1 MKNKKAV
8 LCVLVLLFI
17 AIASCSAL
25 FFKSSGC
32 GASSTFTTGEHKII
46 SHGIE
51 RIFYLKLPENYDPNT
66 SYPLIFGFHGF
77 TSDYTVF
84 TEGEIDLQKVVDD
97 EAILV
102 YPNALDI
109 NGEPQWDY
117 ESDLLFFD
125 DLYAELEANLCFD
138 KSKVF
143 AVGHSNGAGFT
154 HTLGCKRGDILRA
167 IGPVSGLFLDH
178 DACTGQ
184 VAVIMIHGNSDTTIS
199 LTGIKPTR
207 DYWIAINSCIKGE
220 TPADVDPACVAY
232 ADCDPQFP
240 VKFCEHNGGHA
251 WPDFASTAIWEFF
264 KSLPLA
270 APSAKTGHGDV
281 RNLGKGSISFK
292 VHYPSDFVGTPEK
305 LALSLYPPGST
316 LPLSGSPDYILN
328 MDVPLGNYTFG
339 EVTEYRN
346 ADINLLGVDYG
357 DYAMAVN
364 IYVAGGNYP
373 IPTSGKD
380 YMGLQNITINSNTI
394 AVETPFEL
402 EILVY

>member
-8 LCVLVLLFI
+8 LCALALFFV

-32 GASSTFTTGEHKII
+32 GAGSTFSTGEHKII
-46 SHGIE
+46 SNGIE
-51 RIFYLKLPENYDPNT
+51 RVFYVKLPENYNPNT

-84 TEGEIDLQKVVDD
+84 TEGDIDLQEVVGD

-102 YPNALDI
+102 YPNALGI
-109 NGEPQWDY
+109 HGEPQWDY
-117 ESDLLFFD
+117 ESDLIFFD

-138 KSKVF
+138 RSKVF

-154 HTLGCKRGDILRA
+154 HTLGCKRGNVLRA
-167 IGPVSGLFLDH
+167 IGPVSGFFSDY

-184 VAVIMIHGNSDTTIS
+184 VAVIMIHGNSDTTIP

-207 DYWIAINSCIKGE
+207 DYWIAINSCKKGG
-220 TPADVDPACVAY
+220 TPGGVDPACVAY

-240 VKFCEHNGGHA
+240 VTFCEHNGGHA
-251 WPDFASTAIWEFF
+251 WPDFASTAIWGFF
-264 KSLPLA
+264 KSLLPA
-270 APSAKTGHGDV
+270 APSDKTGHGDV
-281 RNLGKGSISFK
+281 GNLGKGSVSFK
-292 VHYPSDFVGTPEK
+292 IYYPSDFVGTPEK
-305 LALSLYPPGST
+305 LAVSLYPPGST
-316 LPLSGSPDYILN
+316 LPLSGSPNYILN
-328 MDVPLGNYTFG
+328 MDIPLGDYKFG
-339 EVTEYRN
+339 EVTEYNN
-346 ADINLLGVDYG
+346 AEINLLGVDYG

-394 AVETPFEL
+394 AVETPFAL
-402 EILVY
+402 EVLVY

>member
-8 LCVLVLLFI
+8 VCALVLLFI

-32 GASSTFTTGEHKII
+32 GAGSTFTTGQHTII
-46 SHGIE
+46 SQGIE
-51 RIFYLKLPENYDPNT
+51 RVFYLKLPQNYNPRT

-77 TSDYTVF
+77 TSDYSVF
-84 TEGEIDLQKVVDD
+84 TEGEIDLQEVVGD

-102 YPNALDI
+102 YPNALDK

-117 ESDLLFFD
+117 ESDLIFFD

-138 KSKVF
+138 KSRVF

-154 HTLGCKRGDILRA
+154 HTLGCKRGDVLRA
-167 IGPVSGLFLDH
+167 IGPVSGFFLDYA
-178 DACTGQ
+178 ACTGQ
-184 VAVIMIHGNSDTTIS
+184 VAVIMIHGNSDTTIP

-207 DYWIAINSCIKGE
+207 DYWIAINSCKKAE
-220 TPADVDPACVAY
+220 TPEGADPACVAY
-232 ADCDPQFP
+232 AGCDPQFP
-240 VKFCEHNGGHA
+240 VNFCEYNGGHE
-251 WPDFASTAIWEFF
+251 WPDFAGTAIWEFF

-270 APSAKTGHGDV
+270 APSAKTGDGDV
-281 RNLGKGSISFK
+281 DNLGKGFISFK
-292 VHYPSDFVGTPEK
+292 IHYPPDFAGTPEK
-305 LALSLYPPGST
+305 LAVSLYPPGST
-316 LPLSGSPDYILN
+316 LPLSGSPNYILN
-328 MDVPLGNYTFG
+328 MDVPLGDYQFG
-339 EVTEYRN
+339 EVTEYNN
-346 ADINLLGVDYG
+346 AEINLLGVDYG

-364 IYVAGGNYP
+364 IYVAGGSYP

-394 AVETPFEL
+394 AVATPFAL
-402 EILVY
+402 EVLVY